1 MQKTRERVLL
11 GIFMALLVLILMV
24 GIVIGLLLQDA
35 LSPDQPAIVQILPN
49 PDGESSG
56 NAGAGSSASS
66 SSEGGG
72 QLPAGSSGMG
82 GAAAALAEIDQ
93 GGGDGDQPAPTT
105 PPAPDSQSS
114 YGDSSPDPQ
123 STTASPGTTK
133 TTTSKT
139 KTPATKTKTPKT
151 KTPDTTT
158 PDTTTPDTTTPD
170 TTTPE
175 TPVTPTTPPPPS
187 LALPDDPLERVNAYR
202 TLAGVSLIAED
213 AAFSDGAQKHALYM
227 AANRILV
234 YTEDPAKLYYTVE
247 GYDAASQS
255 NLWFGNGVGMW
266 EPWAPIDAWMESPF
280 HRLWILH
287 PQAAWMGYGFAEDDS
302 GRGGAT
308 AAALRV
314 FGGWDTDIP
323 FTLPLKYPADNQEDV
338 PPTRYGVSLQFPP
351 FTSNPTFTSV
361 SWVDEGGNPVAYE
374 SFDPESSPYMR
385 DYGNAI
391 FLYPDN
397 NLAPGTTYTVHMQ
410 GSYNGETFDIE
421 WSFTTG
427 GG

>member
-1 MQKTRERVLL
+1 
-11 GIFMALLVLILMV
+11 MALLVLILMV
-24 GIVIGLLLQDA
+24 GIVMGLLLQDA

-49 PDGESSG
+49 PDRESSG
-56 NAGAGSSASS
+56 NAGAESSESS

-82 GAAAALAEIDQ
+82 GAAAALAEVNQD
-93 GGGDGDQPAPTT
+93 GEGDDRPAPTT

-139 KTPATKTKTPKT
+139 KTPKT

-170 TTTPE
+170 TTTPDTTTPETTTPE

-187 LALPDDPLERVNAYR
+187 LALPEDPIERVNAYR

-323 FTLPLKYPADNQEDV
+323 YSLPLKYPADNQEDI

-391 FLYPDN
+391 FLYPDD